1 MHTHL
6 CMDTN
11 LSHFWGIRTSTHFLF
26 YEEHKNTPG
35 NFSSHHHC
43 KWALSIWSLIKK
55 NINGN
60 GVHATF
66 IPFKNTFYLMHYV
79 LIYPSQIKQRLA
91 TTYGNLINDI
101 IWFMCFILVHWVILI
116 FFNVFLQMWMS
127 TTLNP
132 ASTKISHW
140 DWNDWTFSFNGD
152 CVRDLG

>member
-1 MHTHL
+1 MYGHKPLPFLRHTYFYTFFILWRTQKHYWQLFKSSPLQMSSFHL
-6 CMDTN
+6 IIN
-11 LSHFWGIRTSTHFLF
+11 
-26 YEEHKNTPG
+26 
-35 NFSSHHHC
+35 
-43 KWALSIWSLIKK
+43 KK